1 MTDLPHPEV
10 TDGWM
15 LLLPHL
21 DAAIAEARQMLQGDL
36 RGLLDLARAR
46 YYEGEKQYRRDWMSR
61 PLVWFDQEAA
71 SEAADLIV
79 YPAMRR
85 VREAMEDAESSGGV

>member
-21 DAAIAEARQMLQGDL
+21 DAAIGEARSLLDDDL

-46 YYEGEKQYRRDWMSR
+46 YYEGERQYRRDWMGR
-61 PLVWFDQEAA
+61 PPVWFDSEAA

-79 YPAMRR
+79 YLAMRR
-85 VREAMEDAESSGGV
+85 VREAMEDAESPDGV